1 MRAIIICGG
10 NVGEYIKSYIKDEDF
25 VICADSGYDR
35 AKAFGISPNVI
46 IGDMDS
52 IKEAPSSENKI
63 VYPARKDFTD
73 SELVVQYAL
82 DNGYDE
88 ILMFGM
94 IGTRMDHSLANLTL
108 LKQTKGTRAV
118 IIDANNEI
126 YLAENE
132 FTLSGNVGD
141 TVSIIPFEGDVSGIT
156 TEGLDYPLE
165 DGTVKSGTTLGIS
178 NVMTAKTCKITIK
191 SGCAF
196 IIRSKD

>member
-10 NVGEYIKSYIKDEDF
+10 CVGEYIKDYIKPGDF
-25 VICADSGYDR
+25 VICADSGFDR
-35 AKAFGISPNVI
+35 ASEFNIKPDVV

-52 IKEAPSSENKI
+52 VENGCAFENKI

-82 DNGYDE
+82 EHGYDE
-88 ILMFGM
+88 LLMFGM
-94 IGTRMDHSLANLTL
+94 IGTRMDHTLANISL
-108 LKQTKGTRAV
+108 LKQTKDVKSV

-126 YLAENE
+126 YYTENE
-132 FTLSGNVGD
+132 ITISGKVGD
-141 TVSIIPFEGDVSGIT
+141 VVSIIPFEGDALGVT

-165 DGTVKSGTTLGIS
+165 NGCVKSGTTLGVS
-178 NVMTAKTCKITIK
+178 NIMTGNVCSIAVKNGK
-191 SGCAF
+191 AF